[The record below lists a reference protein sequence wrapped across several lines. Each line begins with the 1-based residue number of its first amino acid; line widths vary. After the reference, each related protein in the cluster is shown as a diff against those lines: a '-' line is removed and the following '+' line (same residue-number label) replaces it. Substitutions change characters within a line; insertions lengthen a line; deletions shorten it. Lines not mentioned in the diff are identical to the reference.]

1 MLGLFIRVLVLSGFF
16 VGIGSVAH
24 AETTEWFS
32 GKEQRTVQKRLRDKL
47 LMRIEC
53 RDTNRVGLDV
63 SEFEYRVTYTDNPEK
78 IKVRWVVGNLYGPF
92 REQSKRDGSKL
103 ISYDSFRRKKSGL
116 KVHCAVWHKKK

>member
-1 MLGLFIRVLVLSGFF
+1 MLGRTVFFLVLAGLFIGT
-16 VGIGSVAH
+16 GSVAR

-32 GKEQRTVQKRLRDKL
+32 GKDQRVVQKRLHDKL

-53 RDTNRVGLDV
+53 RDTNRVGLNVTD
-63 SEFEYRVTYTDNPEK
+63 FEYRVTYTDNPEK
-78 IKVRWVVGNLYGPF
+78 IRVRWAVGSLYGPF

-116 KVHCAVWHKKK
+116 LVHCAVWHKKK